1 MTLFA
6 TKFFCCLRILTFRSG
21 LEEMAK
27 DEVIGKLQDKIKDE
41 ILEATIGPMLEEL
54 YATLRPEQLF
64 FYSDRIHVLPSDSK
78 KCSESFWARRYCPCC
93 CELLSQTPRCS
104 RAWRRMR

>member
-6 TKFFCCLRILTFRSG
+6 TKKCLRILTFRSG

-54 YATLRPEQLF
+54 YATLRPEQRFFLF
-64 FYSDRIHVLPSDSK
+64 GPNSCTAFRFQEV
-78 KCSESFWARRYCPCC
+78 FG
-93 CELLSQTPRCS
+93 ELLGEAILS
-104 RAWRRMR
+104 MLL